1 MTAEEVAAK
10 SIPKPVGRPKKVL
23 TEAEIVASLVV
34 KPKGRPRN
42 LMEELEDSAVES
54 LKEKS
59 EKAKGGKKEERA
71 IGEKRRVGRPA
82 YTEEQREAADARKA
96 AVEAEAQRL
105 RDVEAEKERL
115 RKEKVAQRLEA
126 EWVEAARLHPDKF
139 PRMPSIPVTSV
150 NASSL
155 KQITISDTFAQS
167 QNTVASQTTSAT
179 SQPTATPL
187 PLEIP
192 SAGLRQNHPFIKI
205 EFVTPS
211 LDSAQVISGSGGGKC

>member
-126 EWVEAARLHPDKF
+126 EWVEAARASFCFTHFESDKRVLTRSKF
-139 PRMPSIPVTSV
+139 NSSIQTS
-150 NASSL
+150 
-155 KQITISDTFAQS
+155 FR
-167 QNTVASQTTSAT
+167 
-179 SQPTATPL
+179 
-187 PLEIP
+187 ECH
-192 SAGLRQNHPFIKI
+192 RFR
-205 EFVTPS
+205 
-211 LDSAQVISGSGGGKC
+211 